1 MPVVNGQR
9 LLLSTVNCQR
19 PVVAQSLQRLVSAKI
34 IFMKPALLIIFLL
47 SLACTQP
54 KHVTFNPDDQ
64 AATSGT
70 LGSAKSTTTLP
81 KATPD
86 TSARKDSL
94 LRRRNLP

>member
-1 MPVVNGQR
+1 
-9 LLLSTVNCQR
+9 
-19 PVVAQSLQRLVSAKI
+19 
-34 IFMKPALLIIFLL
+34 
-47 SLACTQP
+47 
-54 KHVTFNPDDQ
+54 
-64 AATSGT
+64 